1 MLMLPVAAVCKAPTG
16 ATVLYILGTGV
27 VYWKESGNTIRIMVQ
42 GLQFNI
48 L

>member
-1 MLMLPVAAVCKAPTG
+1 MIMLPAMCKAPTG
-16 ATVLYILGTGV
+16 TTVFYILGTGV
-27 VYWKESGNTIRIMVQ
+27 VYWKESGNTERIMVQ